1 MSGCDRATHPGQVP
15 SLRHS
20 EEALY
25 LFNSSTSSW
34 QPLPHPFVALQN
46 DQYLHCTWCTTHMC
60 GPQVLGCDSG
70 SGCQWNNASS
80 SHFKNKNRTVGVAS
94 H

>member
-46 DQYLHCTWCTTHMC
+46 DQYLHCTLKRLNTRWVRFRPWLM
-60 GPQVLGCDSG
+60 L
-70 SGCQWNNASS
+70 ASW
-80 SHFKNKNRTVGVAS
+80 R
-94 H
+94 